1 MDISLVGDWFSKA
14 MPHFPWYYFSYL
26 FLQLF
31 CRFIVALVDTFYC
44 DHNIF
49 IVRWIKEEHN
59 K

>member
-49 IVRWIKEEHN
+49 YS
-59 K
+59 